1 MTGANSTTVDYA
13 PSMTIFSSRGP
24 NPTAADIIKPDI
36 TAPGLQ
42 ILAGNSPLSDPGSAA
57 R

>member
-1 MTGANSTTVDYA
+1 MTENKVTTIDYA

-36 TAPGLQ
+36 SAP
-42 ILAGNSPLSDPGSAA
+42 
-57 R
+57 